1 LRDPETT
8 MIRLSRKSLSA
19 LALVAGLGLAGAAV
33 AAVNAR
39 AVIESREA
47 NFKTMGRS
55 MKAITDGLKADS
67 PNMSAIASNAAT
79 IRGLAPKVSTW
90 FPKGTGPESGVK
102 TDARAEIWTDPAG
115 FAAAAR
121 RLEPE
126 AAKLEALARAG
137 DVAGARAQVRA
148 LGGTCGGCHDKF
160 KAD

>member
-1 LRDPETT
+1 
-8 MIRLSRKSLSA
+8 
-19 LALVAGLGLAGAAV
+19 
-33 AAVNAR
+33 
-39 AVIESREA
+39 
-47 NFKTMGRS
+47 

-148 LGGTCGGCHDKF
+148 VGATCGGCHDKF